1 MVPPAR
7 FFQRLRDLCDRHGI
21 LMIAD
26 EVQSGIGR
34 TGRMF
39 AMEHFGVRPDIIAL
53 AKGIASGMPL
63 GLCIARADLMNWP
76 PGAHASTFGG
86 NPVSCAAALATLDL
100 VSSRYMENAARQG
113 ARLIAGLTGMSR
125 RHPLIGEVRGLGLMI
140 GIELVLDRTSRRRA
154 VTETKSVVSEC
165 FRRGLL
171 ILTCGENTLRLCPP
185 LMIDD
190 SQSDA
195 ALAILD
201 SALAA
206 ARSAP

>member
-1 MVPPAR
+1 VVPPAR